1 MRFAFQSTFFLAFV
15 VSLTTAQDAQVC
27 TPYDQL
33 SSGKKCTGQDNIV
46 FTSNNHKTVPECYEE
61 CLDVKDCNFFSFVKG
76 VGHEGYCIGC
86 TNNDTT
92 DEADANHYNPHNGC
106 DDQIV
111 DPNADPCNNP
121 YVFRK
126 SNAKCPYGDVSR
138 IFRTDDNV
146 QNTLDECYK
155 MCQETK
161 DCRYFTFGS
170 EQVEKNIWRGMCMG
184 CTVNAVDDVHTGFLH
199 YYMNEQCE
207 DNTFVYQGGG
217 AKQTP
222 SPTNSPTPSPTDSPT
237 PSPTDSPT
245 PSPTDSAV
253 DDSGVRGDPHFKTW
267 DGKLY
272 DFHGICDMIL
282 LHNPGFLN
290 GLGMEIHIRSSKTR
304 QWSYISRAVVLI
316 GSEMF
321 ELSTTRDR
329 IRFST
334 EYWVNGVSGK
344 NDNPSQEDTMVLPN
358 TVSGFQIHY
367 RSVNSQQ
374 SEYTIRI
381 DGEDSDETL
390 SLHTW
395 KHMIRVDV
403 NNGSAKN
410 FGSSLGLMGAFSNS
424 QKLGRDGASVMEDL
438 NAFGQEWQVLPG
450 EPKLFQVVEGPQAP
464 SKCEIPSKTQLRRR
478 LAESE
483 VSVEA
488 AQKACASV
496 ANKDDFDLC
505 VFDVI
510 ATGDVGSV
518 GVY

>member
-15 VSLTTAQDAQVC
+15 VSLTTALDDAC
-27 TPYDQL
+27 
-33 SSGKKCTGQDNIV
+33 
-46 FTSNNHKTVPECYEE
+46 
-61 CLDVKDCNFFSFVKG
+61 
-76 VGHEGYCIGC
+76 
-86 TNNDTT
+86 
-92 DEADANHYNPHNGC
+92 DA
-106 DDQIV
+106 
-111 DPNADPCNNP
+111 P
-121 YVFRK
+121 YVFREK
-126 SNAKCPYGDVSR
+126 NAKCPFGSITR
-138 IFRTDDNV
+138 LFRTNDNEGI
-146 QNTLDECYK
+146 TLDECYK
-155 MCQETK
+155 MCKETEN
-161 DCRYFTFGS
+161 CRYFTFGS
-170 EQVEKNIWRGMCMG
+170 EQVEKNVWRGMCIG
-184 CTVNAVDDVHTGFLH
+184 CTIDADADNHKGFLH
-199 YYMNEQCE
+199 YYMNEECKE
-207 DNTFVYQGGG
+207 NKYVYQGAG
-217 AKQTP
+217 AKEAL
-222 SPTNSPTPSPTDSPT
+222 PTDSPT
-237 PSPTDSPT
+237 LSPTSPPT
-245 PSPTDSAV
+245 PSPN
-253 DDSGVRGDPHFKTW
+253 DSGVRGDPHFKTW

-329 IRFST
+329 SNFST

-358 TVSGFQIHY
+358 TVSGYQIHY

-424 QKLGRDGASVMEDL
+424 QKLGRDGVSVMEDL